1 MRLEIFLSR
10 LAESFFA
17 TQLGFATG
25 GPAGTASPAP
35 NLGGKDTMTLTLK
48 LALIEAQ
55 ILLREAHENGGDLVA
70 AVARL
75 RSAEMALG
83 LIPRVVIA

>member
-1 MRLEIFLSR
+1 
-10 LAESFFA
+10 
-17 TQLGFATG
+17 
-25 GPAGTASPAP
+25 
-35 NLGGKDTMTLTLK
+35 MTLTLK